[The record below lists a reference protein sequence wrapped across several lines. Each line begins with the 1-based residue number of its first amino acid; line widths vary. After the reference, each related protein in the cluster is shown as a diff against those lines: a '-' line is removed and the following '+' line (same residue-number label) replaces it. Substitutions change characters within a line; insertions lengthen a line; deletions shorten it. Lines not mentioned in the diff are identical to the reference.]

1 MGKEDRFSNYY
12 SNNCYSSSSSAAAAA
27 VVTTRRRSKMSTKKK
42 KQQEVPAWL
51 SGLMGERFF
60 GSCVVHEERRKNEKN
75 AFCLLCCHAI
85 CPHCLPAEHHTH
97 PFLQVRRYVYH
108 DVVRVGDLEKLID
121 CSYIQSY
128 TINSAKVI
136 FVSERARSRSVGKAA
151 TAHNTCFACHRMLQ
165 HHFHFCSLFCKVNHM
180 VEEGEQLGSILVT
193 SGGTVGGGTMNQAV
207 VDDDEEAAAGSE
219 DMAFSQF
226 EDLRMDGSSEI
237 TDDQLFVSSSSTTA
251 STSDQMSKKKKKK
264 KKAGISALSFGS
276 RRKGAP
282 HRAPLS

>member
-193 SGGTVGGGTMNQAV
+193 SGGT
-207 VDDDEEAAAGSE
+207 

-251 STSDQMSKKKKKK
+251 STSDQMSN
-264 KKAGISALSFGS
+264 S

>member
-1 MGKEDRFSNYY
+1 MGREDRFGNYY
-12 SNNCYSSSSSAAAAA
+12 SNNCYSSSSSAAAE
-27 VVTTRRRSKMSTKKK
+27 VKTRRRSKMSTKKK
-42 KQQEVPAWL
+42 QQKQEVPAWL
-51 SGLMGERFF
+51 SGLMVERFF

-75 AFCLLCCHAI
+75 VFCLLCCHAI

-136 FVSERARSRSVGKAA
+136 FVSERAQSRSGGKAA

-165 HHFHFCSLFCKVNHM
+165 HPFHFCSLFCKVNHM

-193 SGGTVGGGTMNQAV
+193 SGDDN
-207 VDDDEEAAAGSE
+207 DDDEAAAGSE

-226 EDLRMDGSSEI
+226 EDLRMDGASEI
-237 TDDQLFVSSSSTTA
+237 TDDDEEAGGGGQLFISTTA
-251 STSDQMSKKKKKK
+251 STSDQMSKKKKKEGPSGFLQ
-264 KKAGISALSFGS
+264 AGISALSFGS

>member
-1 MGKEDRFSNYY
+1 MP
-12 SNNCYSSSSSAAAAA
+12 
-27 VVTTRRRSKMSTKKK
+27 TKKK
-42 KQQEVPAWL
+42 QEVPAWL

-60 GSCVVHEERRKNEKN
+60 GSCVVHEERRKNEKKV
-75 AFCLLCCHAI
+75 FCLLCCHAI

-136 FVSERARSRSVGKAA
+136 FVSERAQSRSGGKAA

-165 HHFHFCSLFCKVNHM
+165 HPFHFCSLFCKVNHM
-180 VEEGEQLGSILVT
+180 VEEGEELGSILVT
-193 SGGTVGGGTMNQAV
+193 TGGTVRGGTMNQAV
-207 VDDDEEAAAGSE
+207 VDDDDDDEVKAAAGSE
-219 DMAFSQF
+219 DMAFSRF
-226 EDLRMDGSSEI
+226 EDLRMDGSEI
-237 TDDQLFVSSSSTTA
+237 TDDDEEAGRGGQLFVSSSSTTAA
-251 STSDQMSKKKKKK
+251 STSDQMSKKKKEGPSGFLQ
-264 KKAGISALSFGS
+264 AGISALSFGS

>member
-1 MGKEDRFSNYY
+1 MGREDRFGNYY
-12 SNNCYSSSSSAAAAA
+12 SNNCYSSSSSAAAE
-27 VVTTRRRSKMSTKKK
+27 VKTRRRSKMSTKKK
-42 KQQEVPAWL
+42 QQKQEVPAWL
-51 SGLMGERFF
+51 SGLMVERFF

-75 AFCLLCCHAI
+75 VFCLLCCHAI

-136 FVSERARSRSVGKAA
+136 FVSERAQSRSGGKAA

-165 HHFHFCSLFCKVNHM
+165 HPFHFCSLFCKVNHM
-180 VEEGEQLGSILVT
+180 VEEGEQLGSIL
-193 SGGTVGGGTMNQAV
+193 
-207 VDDDEEAAAGSE
+207 AAAGSE

-226 EDLRMDGSSEI
+226 EDLRMD
-237 TDDQLFVSSSSTTA
+237 A
-251 STSDQMSKKKKKK
+251 DQMSKKKKKEGPSGFLQ
-264 KKAGISALSFGS
+264 AGISALSFGS